1 MGQSWLP
8 EPPPMD
14 DRDVIE
20 AHELQR
26 RRTLAAFLW
35 GTQTARARHA
45 EAGQGLLIGAVLAIL
60 IALVIGVGALVDV
73 SRHRSQ
79 RSAAESQTAA
89 PISGHEAA
97 STVAS

>member
-1 MGQSWLP
+1 
-8 EPPPMD
+8 MD

-35 GTQTARARHA
+35 GTQGAGARARQS
-45 EAGQGLLIGAVLAIL
+45 EAAQGLLIGAVLAIL
-60 IALVIGVGALVDV
+60 IALVVAVGSLIDV

-79 RSAAESQTAA
+79 RSALDAQLAA
-89 PISGHEAA
+89 PISVQAAA
-97 STVAS
+97 STAAS